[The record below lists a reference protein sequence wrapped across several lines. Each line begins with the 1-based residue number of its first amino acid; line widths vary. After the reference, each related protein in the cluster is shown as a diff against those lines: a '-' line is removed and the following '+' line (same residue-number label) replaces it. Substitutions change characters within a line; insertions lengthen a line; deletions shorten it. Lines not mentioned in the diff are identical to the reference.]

1 MRPIDRVQ
9 KEHRMSLARIAAGFA
24 GRGLSLVAMAQELQI
39 NYSSLKRGLRL
50 RGYSHPVGIDLVAA
64 KIKAETQW
72 ELKEYVAMMI
82 EEGLSRNAIAKELGV
97 DNKTL
102 QAYGDSNELVFP
114 DVPPIPKDFTNI
126 AEANRR
132 RVPLREDL
140 IWLELN
146 GEKKYIQQWADEKK
160 IKRSTIVKR
169 LALGWSIEE
178 ALTTPI
184 GQQRRKAGKV
194 VRTASK
200 RPVETHPWRNSKCG

>member
-9 KEHRMSLARIAAGFA
+9 KERRMSLARIATSFA
-24 GRGLSLVAMAQELQI
+24 ERGLSLNSMAQELKL

-64 KIKAETQW
+64 KIKAETRW
-72 ELKEYVAMMI
+72 ELKEYVAAMI

-102 QAYGDSNELVFP
+102 QAYGDANKLVFP
-114 DVPPIPKDFTNI
+114 DVRPIPMNFTNI

-132 RVPLREDL
+132 RVLLRTDL
-140 IWLELN
+140 IWLELY
-146 GEKKYIQQWADEKK
+146 GEKKYLEQWVVERKLN
-160 IKRSTIVKR
+160 RSALVKR
-169 LALGWSIEE
+169 LALGWSVED

-184 GQQRRKAGKV
+184 GQRRKSGKKV
-194 VRTASK
+194 CAAPR
-200 RPVETHPWRNSKCG
+200 RPAETHPWRSAWAS